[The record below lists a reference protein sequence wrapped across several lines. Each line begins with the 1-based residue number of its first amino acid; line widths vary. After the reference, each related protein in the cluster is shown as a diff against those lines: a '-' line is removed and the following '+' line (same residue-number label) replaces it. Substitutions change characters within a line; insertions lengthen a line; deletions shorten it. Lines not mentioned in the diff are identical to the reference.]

1 METALQKLCFFMQKE
16 QTLSVFC
23 VVQVWRMVVSC
34 GILLMVTVQNIR
46 RIFREITVPTV
57 LQTEHKTFKTWS
69 KASAVSGKSV
79 SSVTSHLNVYQLS
92 FSHDKQK
99 KKKST
104 IPYPKNKPQMKH
116 VVY

>member
-1 METALQKLCFFMQKE
+1 METTLQKLWFFMQKE

-46 RIFREITVPTV
+46 SIFREITVSTV

-69 KASAVSGKSV
+69 KAQCSQWKKR
-79 SSVTSHLNVYQLS
+79 Q
-92 FSHDKQK
+92 FSDFI
-99 KKKST
+99 S
-104 IPYPKNKPQMKH
+104 
-116 VVY
+116 